1 MRDVE
6 HRGAPVH
13 DERRDVAV
21 VPLEGRCERARGAG
35 RAGVRERDLVLA
47 GADGGEQ
54 RVEERHDH
62 RVDGVEHALHRR
74 TADLHRGTSLWLWAV
89 SQFEYS
95 SLEQTKWL
103 IITLYYQKVT
113 VNHFVLKNSIYLL
126 KNFSGSGKKPI
137 TKNINTILTY
147 ILLVSTGFL
156 NILSVEYY
164 KAH

>member
-1 MRDVE
+1 
-6 HRGAPVH
+6 VH

-54 RVEERHDH
+54 RVEEGHDH

-103 IITLYYQKVT
+103 IITLYYQKS
-113 VNHFVLKNSIYLL
+113 NS
-126 KNFSGSGKKPI
+126 
-137 TKNINTILTY
+137 
-147 ILLVSTGFL
+147 
-156 NILSVEYY
+156 
-164 KAH
+164 

>member
-1 MRDVE
+1 
-6 HRGAPVH
+6 VH

-54 RVEERHDH
+54 RVEEGHDL

-126 KNFSGSGKKPI
+126 KNFSGSGKNRSQR
-137 TKNINTILTY
+137 T
-147 ILLVSTGFL
+147 
-156 NILSVEYY
+156 
-164 KAH
+164 

>member
-1 MRDVE
+1 
-6 HRGAPVH
+6 VH

-103 IITLYYQKVT
+103 IITLYYQKS
-113 VNHFVLKNSIYLL
+113 NS
-126 KNFSGSGKKPI
+126 
-137 TKNINTILTY
+137 
-147 ILLVSTGFL
+147 
-156 NILSVEYY
+156 
-164 KAH
+164 